1 MVKFHLVRIF
11 EGIAARFAPSLL
23 PLHEEGLVLWRH
35 VHPLGHLKL
44 LNRAVGNRCHGVAF
58 VRQLEARNINKGVAH
73 LLQEVGFGPLVRQT
87 L

>member
-1 MVKFHLVRIF
+1 MVEFHLVRIF
-11 EGIAARFAPSLL
+11 EGVAACFASSLL
-23 PLHEEGLVLWRH
+23 PFHEEGLALRRH

-44 LNRAVGNRCHGVAF
+44 LNCAVGNRRHGVAF
-58 VRQLEARNINKGVAH
+58 VRQLEARNINKGVAN